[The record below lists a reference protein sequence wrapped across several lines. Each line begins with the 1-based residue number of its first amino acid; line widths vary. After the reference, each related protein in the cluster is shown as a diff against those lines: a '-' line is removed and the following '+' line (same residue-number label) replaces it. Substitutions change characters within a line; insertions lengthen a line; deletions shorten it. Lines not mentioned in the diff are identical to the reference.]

1 MAEKNAVALI
11 PRTTREVTF
20 YGDVLLVALVG
31 EVPYVAI
38 RPIAEFIGLEWS
50 SQRLRIQRDAILH
63 EESRLV
69 VMTGADGKQR
79 EMFSL
84 PLELLPGWLF
94 GVTPSKARPEYK
106 EKLTQY
112 RRDCFRVLWRAF
124 QTDLVQYSPGATT
137 VSPLAEVRGLA
148 LAVAQMAEQQME
160 LQAQVITTNEKIDQ
174 AIVIVGDLER
184 RLKTVEQ
191 TTSTT
196 SAITN
201 TQATEIS
208 NRVKALAELLTRT
221 HPGKNHYQGIFGE
234 LYRRFGVSSYK
245 LIRQEQYQAVLDF
258 LERWR
263 KTAQRENPDQGN
275 LF

>member
-1 MAEKNAVALI
+1 
-11 PRTTREVTF
+11 
-20 YGDVLLVALVG
+20 VLLVALV
-31 EVPYVAI
+31 EDVPYVAI
-38 RPIAEFIGLEWS
+38 RPIADFIGLDWS
-50 SQRLRIQRDAILH
+50 AQYRRVQRDDILN

-94 GVTPSKARPEYK
+94 GVTPSKARPEYR

-124 QTDLVQYSPGATT
+124 QTDLAQSPVATPA
-137 VSPLAEVRGLA
+137 SPLMEVRGLA

-160 LQAQVITTNEKIDQ
+160 LQVQMITANEKIDQ
-174 AIVIVGDLER
+174 AITIVGNLEK
-184 RLKTVEQ
+184 RLTTVEQ
-191 TTSTT
+191 TTSTK

-208 NRVKALAELLTRT
+208 NRVKALAELLTQT

-263 KTAQRENPDQGN
+263 KTSLKERPDQGN

>member
-1 MAEKNAVALI
+1 MTDTSSVALV
-11 PRTTREVTF
+11 PRAVREVTF
-20 YGDVLLVALVG
+20 YGDVLLIALVG
-31 EVPYVAI
+31 DVPYVAI
-38 RPIAEFIGLEWS
+38 RPIADFIGLDWS
-50 SQRLRIQRDAILH
+50 SQRQRILRDDILN
-63 EESRLV
+63 EESKLV

-94 GVTPSKARPEYK
+94 GVTPSKARPEYR

-124 QTDLVQYSPGATT
+124 QTELAQQSPVATT
-137 VSPLAEVRGLA
+137 SSPLLEVRGLA

-160 LQAQVITTNEKIDQ
+160 LQVQVLTANEKIDQ
-174 AIVIVGDLER
+174 AITIVGDLEK
-184 RLKTVEQ
+184 RLKTVEE

-208 NRVKALAELLTRT
+208 NQVKALAEILTKT

-245 LIRQEQYQAVLDF
+245 LVRQEQYQAVLDF

-263 KTAQRENPDQGN
+263 KTALKERPDQGN

>member
-1 MAEKNAVALI
+1 MAEKHSVALI

-20 YGDVLLVALVG
+20 YSDVLLVALV
-31 EVPYVAI
+31 EDTPYVAI

-50 SQRLRIQRDAILH
+50 SQRLRIQRDEILS

-94 GVTPSKARPEYK
+94 GVTPNKARPEFR

-112 RRDCFRVLWRAF
+112 RRDCFQVLWRAF
-124 QTDLVQYSPGATT
+124 QTEFAQQSPATT
-137 VSPLAEVRGLA
+137 TPNPLIEVRGLA

-160 LQAQVITTNEKIDQ
+160 LQTQVITANERIDQ
-174 AIVIVGDLER
+174 AITIVGDLEK
-184 RLKTVEQ
+184 RLTTVEQ
-191 TTSTT
+191 ITSTT

-208 NRVKALAELLTRT
+208 NRVKGLAELLTRA

-263 KTAQRENPDQGN
+263 KTSLKERPEQDN

>member
-1 MAEKNAVALI
+1 MTEKNSVALI

-20 YGDVLLVALVG
+20 YGDMLLVALVG
-31 EVPYVAI
+31 DTPYVAI
-38 RPIAEFIGLEWS
+38 RPITVFIGLEWS
-50 SQRLRIQRDAILH
+50 SQRLRIQRDDILN

-69 VMTGADGKQR
+69 VMTSADGRQR

-94 GVTPSKARPEYK
+94 GVTPSKARPEYR

-112 RRDCFRVLWRAF
+112 RRECFRVLWQAF
-124 QTDLVQYSPGATT
+124 QTEMVQPVAATPN
-137 VSPLAEVRGLA
+137 PLMEVRGLA
-148 LAVAQMAEQQME
+148 LAVAQMAEQQMV
-160 LQAQVITTNEKIDQ
+160 LQAQVITANEKIDQ
-174 AIVIVGDLER
+174 AITIVGYLEK
-184 RLKTVEQ
+184 RLTTVEQ
-191 TTSTT
+191 NTSTT

-263 KTAQRENPDQGN
+263 KTSLKERPEQDN